1 MMSKIKIGF
10 LPLYIKLYD
19 DSGSGAKAR
28 PRLEPFYEK
37 LAQKL
42 EGEGFEVLRSPFC
55 RIDEEFRTATQQF
68 AAAGADVI
76 VTWHAAYSPSLE
88 SIGALRDCGLPVV
101 MLDTT
106 ETFDFSSTQDPGE
119 ISYCHGIHGV
129 MDLSNLML
137 RSHIPFA
144 VAAGHIDHSD
154 VIKRAAGYVRAAAA
168 ARSIRGS
175 RTASVGGC
183 FDGMG
188 DFLVSDDEMKS
199 IFGVEMVYPTGKALE
214 DERSL
219 LTDDDVNAE
228 ISRLSHNVTELE
240 PVAHNVYLDTAR
252 NSLALRKWMDKNS
265 IDAFTVNFR
274 EIRPGCG
281 LELMPFTEACYQMS
295 RGRGYAGEGDALTAS
310 LVGALM
316 TSYPDTSFVEIFC
329 PDWKNNTILLSHMGE
344 YNPRLTA
351 GRTTVKEMNFI
362 YGDAKNPLVSYDCY
376 RGGKAIY
383 VNLSRGG
390 DGEFRFVL
398 SRVTLLDIPSEK
410 DNFGSRVRG
419 WMRHDS
425 LDVAS
430 FLEALGR
437 RGAIHHSALVMG
449 TSLEEMQF
457 FGEVMGL
464 PTEIV

>member
-1 MMSKIKIGF
+1 MSKIKIGF

-37 LAQKL
+37 LAAEL
-42 EGEGFEVLRSPFC
+42 ENAGFEVMRAPFC
-55 RIDEEFRTATQQF
+55 RIDEEFRRETERF
-68 AAAGADVI
+68 KSAGAEVI

-88 SIGALRDCGLPVV
+88 SIGALHDCGLPVV

-106 ETFDFSSTQDPGE
+106 ETYDFSSTQDPGE

-144 VAAGHIDHSD
+144 VAAGHAEHSN
-154 VIKRAAGYVRAAAA
+154 VINRAAGYIRAAAS

-188 DFLVSDDEMKS
+188 DFLVSDEEMKD
-199 IFGVEMVYPTGKALE
+199 IFGVEMVYPAGEALE
-214 DERSL
+214 SERSAL
-219 LTDDDVNAE
+219 SDAE
-228 ISRLSHNVTELE
+228 VDAEVLRLSYGVRELE
-240 PVAHNVYLDTAR
+240 PVTQDVYLDTAR
-252 NSLALRKWMDKNS
+252 NSLALRNWMDKNPV
-265 IDAFTVNFR
+265 DAFTVNFR

-295 RGRGYAGEGDALTAS
+295 QGRGYAGEGDALTAS

-316 TSYPDTSFVEIFC
+316 TGYPDTSFVEIFC
-329 PDWKNNTILLSHMGE
+329 PDWKNNAILLSHMGE
-344 YNPRLTA
+344 YNPRLTV
-351 GRTTVKEMNFI
+351 GRTTVKEMDFI

-376 RGGKAIY
+376 RGGRAIY

-390 DGEFRFVL
+390 DGGFRFIL
-398 SRVTLLDIPSEK
+398 SSVTLLDIPAEK

-430 FLEALGR
+430 YLEALGR

-449 TSLEEMQF
+449 ASLDEMRF

-464 PTEIV
+464 PVEIV

>member
-1 MMSKIKIGF
+1 MKKIKIGF

-19 DSGSGAKAR
+19 DSGSGARAR

-37 LAQKL
+37 LAEML
-42 EGEGFEVLRSPFC
+42 EAEGLEVIRAPFC
-55 RIDEEFRTATQQF
+55 RIDEEFRRETEKFKAE
-68 AAAGADVI
+68 GAEVI

-88 SIGALRDCGLPVV
+88 SIGALRAAGLPVV

-106 ETFDFSSTQDPGE
+106 ETYDFSSTQDPGE

-137 RSHIPFA
+137 RAHIPFA
-144 VAAGHIDHSD
+144 VAAGHTEHSD
-154 VIKRAAGYVRAAAA
+154 VIKRVAGYVRAAAA
-168 ARSIRGS
+168 ARAMHGS
-175 RTASVGGC
+175 KTASVGGC

-188 DFLVSDDEMKS
+188 DFLVSDDEMAD
-199 IFGVEMVYPTGKALE
+199 IFGVRMLYPSGKELERERHALAE
-214 DERSL
+214 GEID
-219 LTDDDVNAE
+219 AE
-228 ISRLSHNVTELE
+228 ISRLSSDVTELGE
-240 PVAHNVYLDTAR
+240 IAHSVYADTAR
-252 NSLALRKWMDKNS
+252 NSLALRHWMDKNS
-265 IDAFTVNFR
+265 VDAFTVNFR

-316 TSYPDTSFVEIFC
+316 RSYPDTSFVEIFC
-329 PDWKNNTILLSHMGE
+329 PDWKNNSILLSHMGE

-351 GRTTVKEMNFI
+351 GRTTVKEMDFI

-376 RGGKAIY
+376 RGGSAVY

-390 DGEFRFVL
+390 DGKFRFIL
-398 SRVTLLDIPSEK
+398 SLVTLMDIPAER
-410 DNFGSRVRG
+410 DNFTSRVRG
-419 WMRHDS
+419 WMRHDT
-425 LDVAS
+425 LNVAA

-449 TSLEEMQF
+449 ATVDELRF
-457 FGEVMGL
+457 FGDVMGL
-464 PTEIV
+464 AVETV